1 MKAGKPVECKCDPQ
15 TTKSKPE
22 DGWTLEEIYREA
34 LMNIKRME
42 PCEIV
47 PGIVH
52 GPALLFSNCQR
63 IADRALKGKRPDSSA
78 ENLGALIAAVMT
90 RG

>member
-1 MKAGKPVECKCDPQ
+1 MTTK
-15 TTKSKPE
+15 TTKSTPE

-34 LMNIKRME
+34 LMKIKRME
-42 PCEIV
+42 PSEIV

-63 IADRALKGKRPDSSA
+63 IAGRALKDKRY
-78 ENLGALIAAVMT
+78 V
-90 RG
+90 